1 VFKKIQSVGLATAV
15 GVALVVPAVASAE
28 LPPPVGYSNGTK
40 LTTTHVPIIANGRI
54 QLHSTVLGKIECVNT
69 FWAEGWNAHEKNET
83 TKPERAYGE
92 VLGWGTSSCTAPE
105 EIASIEANTPFI
117 KENHI
122 PTPITVVASSEMPVE
137 KTFRQGEICIE
148 ETKTLAQCP
157 NTNEREVKVMISAY
171 HRRVSTLPWKVELIR
186 GERELEPGI
195 LEKIG
200 LSEFGEAGTAEAQTT
215 KCYPK
220 EGTNPASF
228 EKVPPGCVA
237 VDIIFPQ
244 VPYEFVYYGTQ
255 EIWAVNG
262 AGNGLDASHL
272 EWIAPAGNFF
282 SSKGAEGEGSTTG
295 KVKLSGATAVQ
306 LMTSR

>member
-1 VFKKIQSVGLATAV
+1 VFKKIQSVGVATVV
-15 GVALVVPAVASAE
+15 GVALLVPAAASAAE
-28 LPPPVGYSNGTK
+28 VPPLGYSNGTK

-69 FWAEGWNAHEKNET
+69 FWAEGWNAHEKNEP
-83 TKPERAYGE
+83 TKPERAFGE

-105 EIASIEANTPFI
+105 EIASIEANKTFI
-117 KENHI
+117 AENHI
-122 PTPITVVASSEMPVE
+122 PTPVTVVASSEMPVE
-137 KTFRQGEICIE
+137 KTFRQGEICKE

-157 NTNEREVKVMISAY
+157 NSSEREVKVMISSY

-186 GERELEPGI
+186 GTRAEETGI

-200 LSEFGEAGTAEAQTT
+200 MAEYGEAGTAEAHTT
-215 KCYPK
+215 KCYPL

-228 EKVPPGCVA
+228 EKVPPGCIA

-262 AGNGLDASHL
+262 AGNGLDASKL
-272 EWIAPAGNFF
+272 EWIAPAGTFF
-282 SSKGAEGEGSTTG
+282 SSKGAEGEGSTEG
-295 KVKLSGATAVQ
+295 LVRLSGAEAVQ
-306 LMTSR
+306 LMTAR